1 MIDIHSHIL
10 YDIDDGSESLDMSL
24 QMLRMSVDSGVTDII
39 ATPHVNRR
47 GHIPSWQTILDKAA
61 ALQDEADKAQIPIRI
76 HTGAEV
82 ELNGD
87 TLRFMKENHDDYCMA
102 GSRYVMLELTDQS
115 QPDIVEKMIYELQM
129 RGFLPL
135 LAHVERYERL
145 MERPETL
152 LAWMNKGVL
161 AQCNTGSF
169 TGYFGSKLQQR
180 VRDLYRNGMIHFLG
194 SDGHRVEFRTTDI
207 REAHEELDRLAAKDK
222 PHVNLWNTATRNA
235 ECILKNRVFYPDLPS
250 HWQKEKKGFFHR
262 LFG

>member
-1 MIDIHSHIL
+1 M
-10 YDIDDGSESLDMSL
+10 
-24 QMLRMSVDSGVTDII
+24 
-39 ATPHVNRR
+39 
-47 GHIPSWQTILDKAA
+47 
-61 ALQDEADKAQIPIRI
+61 
-76 HTGAEV
+76 
-82 ELNGD
+82 
-87 TLRFMKENHDDYCMA
+87 LRFMKENHDDYCLA

-180 VRDLYRNGMIHFLG
+180 VRNLYRNNMIHFLG

-207 REAHEELDRLAAKDK
+207 RQAHEELDRLAAKEK

-235 ECILKNRVFYPDLPS
+235 EYILKHRVFYPDLPS

>member
-39 ATPHVNRR
+39 ATPHVNRQ
-47 GHIPSWQTILDKAA
+47 GHIPAWQTILDKVA
-61 ALQDEADKAQIPIRI
+61 ALQEEADKAQIPIRI
-76 HTGAEV
+76 YTGAEV
-82 ELNGD
+82 EINGD
-87 TLRFMKENHDDYCMA
+87 ALRFMKENHDDYCLA

-135 LAHVERYERL
+135 LAH
-145 MERPETL
+145 
-152 LAWMNKGVL
+152 
-161 AQCNTGSF
+161 
-169 TGYFGSKLQQR
+169 
-180 VRDLYRNGMIHFLG
+180 
-194 SDGHRVEFRTTDI
+194 
-207 REAHEELDRLAAKDK
+207 EELDRLAAKDK
-222 PHVNLWNTATRNA
+222 QHVNLWNTATRNA

>member
-39 ATPHVNRR
+39 ATPHVNRQ
-47 GHIPSWQTILDKAA
+47 GHIPAWQTILDKVA
-61 ALQDEADKAQIPIRI
+61 ALQEEADKAQIPIRI
-76 HTGAEV
+76 YTGAEV

-87 TLRFMKENHDDYCMA
+87 TLRFMKENHDDYCLA

-152 LAWMNKGVL
+152 LAWMGRPGSMQYRQFHGL
-161 AQCNTGSF
+161 FRLETAAARPRPLPQWHDPLPRQRRASRGISHDGYTRSPRRTGPP
-169 TGYFGSKLQQR
+169 GCQG
-180 VRDLYRNGMIHFLG
+180 
-194 SDGHRVEFRTTDI
+194 
-207 REAHEELDRLAAKDK
+207 
-222 PHVNLWNTATRNA
+222 
-235 ECILKNRVFYPDLPS
+235 
-250 HWQKEKKGFFHR
+250 
-262 LFG
+262 

>member
-10 YDIDDGSESLDMSL
+10 PAIDDGSKDMEMTLS
-24 QMLRMSVDSGVTDII
+24 MLHLSVASGVTDII
-39 ATPHVNRR
+39 ATPHVNRG
-47 GHIPSWQTILDKAA
+47 GHIPPWEKIEEKMAQVTDAA
-61 ALQDEADKAQIPIRI
+61 AKEHLPIHI
-76 HTGAEV
+76 YSGAEI

-87 TLRFMKENHDDYCMA
+87 VLRFLKEGSRDYCLA
-102 GSRYVMLELTDQS
+102 GSPYILLELTDQS

-194 SDGHRVEFRTTDI
+194 SDGHRVESRTTDI

-222 PHVNLWNTATRNA
+222 QHVNLWNTATRNA

>member
-1 MIDIHSHIL
+1 M
-10 YDIDDGSESLDMSL
+10 
-24 QMLRMSVDSGVTDII
+24 
-39 ATPHVNRR
+39 
-47 GHIPSWQTILDKAA
+47 
-61 ALQDEADKAQIPIRI
+61 
-76 HTGAEV
+76 

-87 TLRFMKENHDDYCMA
+87 TLRFMKENHDDYCLA

-222 PHVNLWNTATRNA
+222 PHVNLWNMATRNA
-235 ECILKNRVFYPDLPS
+235 EYILKNRVFYPDLPS

>member
-39 ATPHVNRR
+39 ATPHVNRQ
-47 GHIPSWQTILDKAA
+47 GHIPAWQTILDKVA
-61 ALQDEADKAQIPIRI
+61 ALQEEADKAQIPIRI
-76 HTGAEV
+76 YTGAEV

-87 TLRFMKENHDDYCMA
+87 TLRFMKENHDDYCLA

-152 LAWMNKGVL
+152 LAW
-161 AQCNTGSF
+161 
-169 TGYFGSKLQQR
+169 
-180 VRDLYRNGMIHFLG
+180 D
-194 SDGHRVEFRTTDI
+194 E
-207 REAHEELDRLAAKDK
+207 
-222 PHVNLWNTATRNA
+222 
-235 ECILKNRVFYPDLPS
+235 
-250 HWQKEKKGFFHR
+250 
-262 LFG
+262 